1 MIGGHVNVNY
11 LKGLIILCKIHY
23 DMAIRVNILPGDF
36 KNYPRV
42 EKESHTGWSSI
53 IMSYYSFSNTVKV
66 N

>member
-11 LKGLIILCKIHY
+11 LKGLIILFKIHY

-42 EKESHTGWSSI
+42 EKSPTLADQ
-53 IMSYYSFSNTVKV
+53 V
-66 N
+66 